1 MVHTAEQPNMTLVEA
16 FISGDLVKARE
27 LLAIRI
33 NELFEEK
40 LEHRKLRL
48 TAEEYDPDLFLPEA
62 NVVKM
67 GRTKLVRLR
76 IRKGKVQRRKKFS
89 TVKGYTIRGG
99 RVVRMSPSERIHR
112 KRGARRAKIKIR
124 TKHNQI
130 MRKRNISLRKRR
142 AMRIR

>member
-1 MVHTAEQPNMTLVEA
+1 MRLVDA
-16 FISGDLVKARE
+16 ILSGDLVSARE
-27 LLAIRI
+27 LFASRI
-33 NELFEEK
+33 NELFDKK
-40 LEHRKLRL
+40 LDNLKLRIV
-48 TAEEYDPDLFLPEA
+48 AEDYDPDLFLPEA
-62 NVVKM
+62 IKNVQKM

-99 RVVRMSPSERIHR
+99 RVVRMSPIERLHR

-124 TKHNQI
+124 AKRNQI

-142 AMRIR
+142 AMGLR

>member
-1 MVHTAEQPNMTLVEA
+1 MRLIDAILSGNLVEA
-16 FISGDLVKARE
+16 RE
-27 LLAIRI
+27 LFASRI
-33 NELFEEK
+33 NEIFEER
-40 LEHRKLRL
+40 LDNLKLRIV
-48 TAEEYDPDLFLPEA
+48 AEDYDPDLFLPEA
-62 NVVKM
+62 ITSTRNVQKM

-76 IRKGKVQRRKKFS
+76 VRKGKVQRRKKFS

-99 RVVRMSPSERIHR
+99 RVVRMSPSERINR

-142 AMRIR
+142 AMGLR